1 VTIARD
7 KVDEFARQFN
17 ESARSVLSPEDLVP
31 ELRVDMEVALADL
44 TPAFEA
50 LLRHLEPCGVGNP
63 SPVLVTRGVR
73 LAAPPKIVGQGGLK
87 LRLVTNGAPLE
98 AIGWSLGARIAE
110 LDVGRPIDIAYR
122 IERDEYQ
129 GVSRLQ
135 ARLADFRV

>member
-1 VTIARD
+1 
-7 KVDEFARQFN
+7 VDDFARCFN
-17 ESARSVLSPEDLVP
+17 EGARAVLSPDDLVP
-31 ELRVDMEVALADL
+31 ELRVDMEVALSDL
-44 TPAFEA
+44 TPGFEA

-63 SPVLVTRGVR
+63 SPMLVSRGVR
-73 LAAPPKIVGQGGLK
+73 LAAPPRIVGQGGLK
-87 LRLVTNGAPLE
+87 LRLSTDEGPLD
-98 AIGWSLGARIAE
+98 AIGWSLGGRIAE